1 MTALLLGLLA
11 GLAALGVLLAVLG
24 ALPAPPP
31 RVRVDETRRRPSPV
45 DRLLGRHLP
54 PRQRRRR
61 RLLLGGGVAVGVV
74 VWLVTGFVLAVVLA
88 PLAIFGL
95 PTLLSAPRS
104 AVDVNR
110 LNALEQWTRSLSG
123 VLVVGAGIE
132 SALIASAASAPA
144 AIRDDVNLLA
154 ARINARWPTDRAV
167 RQFADDFD
175 DATADLVAA
184 TLVLGA
190 QRRGD
195 GLAAVLDDL
204 AASVAEEVRIRRAI
218 EADRAKPRTTARIVT
233 AVSLTGVAIG
243 FVSGYFGPFMA
254 GIGQLI
260 LVVLLGLFV
269 GCLVWMR
276 AVTAGTPTPRFLT
289 ATGPTAPERLP
300 VGPGGPRTAAAERAW
315 SPQWADGRAPVPS
328 ARGAVTGAGGGPS
341 GLGRGV

>member
-1 MTALLLGLLA
+1 MTALLFGLLV
-11 GLAALGVLLAVLG
+11 GLAALGLLLVVLG

-31 RVRVDETRRRPSPV
+31 RVKVGSARRRHSPV
-45 DRLLGRHLP
+45 DRVLGRHLP
-54 PRQRRRR
+54 PARRRR
-61 RLLLGGGVAVGVV
+61 HQLLLGGGVLAGLVL
-74 VWLVTGFVLAVVLA
+74 WAVTGFVLAVVLA
-88 PLAIFGL
+88 PVAIFGL

-104 AVDVNR
+104 AIDVDR

-154 ARINARWPTDRAV
+154 ARINARWSTERAV
-167 RQFADDFD
+167 RQFAEDFD

-195 GLAAVLDDL
+195 GLAAVLEDL

-233 AVSLTGVAIG
+233 GISLGGIALC
-243 FVSGYFGPFMA
+243 FVTGYFDPFLS

-260 LVVLLGLFV
+260 LVVLLSMFV

-276 AVTAGTPTPRFLT
+276 AVTAGAPTPRFLT
-289 ATGPTAPERLP
+289 ATGVVEGAAEAARQVATGTGAVPAAR
-300 VGPGGPRTAAAERAW
+300 AAANG
-315 SPQWADGRAPVPS
+315 GR
-328 ARGAVTGAGGGPS
+328 
-341 GLGRGV
+341 